1 MKTLKLV
8 VGILAIVLAAFV
20 MFQSCA
26 ATALDAMTDGDG
38 VSGFSGTIVAI
49 ALLAGGIVLIAT
61 RKATGKGGDI
71 ACIVLMV
78 LAAII
83 GFAGAGFY
91 EDLKIWSVVCLIIAV
106 ICVVS
111 LILNGKKAKTE
122 IKEATE

>member
-8 VGILAIVLAAFV
+8 LGILAIILAAFV

-26 ATALDAMTDGDG
+26 ATALDAMTDGSG
-38 VSGFSGTIVAI
+38 LSGFSGTIVAI
-49 ALLAGGIVLIAT
+49 ALLAGGVVFIAT
-61 RKATGKGGDI
+61 RNSANKGGDI

-91 EDLKIWSVVCLIIAV
+91 EDLKIWSVVCLILAA

-111 LILNGKKAKTE
+111 IILKGKKRA
-122 IKEATE
+122 